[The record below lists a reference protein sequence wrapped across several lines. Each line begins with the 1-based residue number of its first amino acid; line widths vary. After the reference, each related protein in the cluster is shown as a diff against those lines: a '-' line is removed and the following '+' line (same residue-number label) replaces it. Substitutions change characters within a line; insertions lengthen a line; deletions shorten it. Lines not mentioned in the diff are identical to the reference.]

1 MTSAVTEVR
10 TKTWHK
16 MEQFSV
22 ATTGVHSTLS
32 DVYKSFITQ
41 RIYSN
46 SLFRAGKAKMPLYRF
61 YYYAPARGT
70 ELSLLI
76 TSLHAALARYRLS
89 IEITTW
95 PCRSARGTSLIQVL
109 LVPARGQWPH

>member
-1 MTSAVTEVR
+1 
-10 TKTWHK
+10 
-16 MEQFSV
+16 
-22 ATTGVHSTLS
+22 
-32 DVYKSFITQ
+32 
-41 RIYSN
+41 
-46 SLFRAGKAKMPLYRF
+46 MPLYRF

-95 PCRSARGTSLIQVL
+95 PGRGSSLIQVL
-109 LVPARGQWPH
+109 VVPARGQWPH